1 VGVEESIIG
10 KGNGGIEKKDAE
22 TEEGSMGN
30 SESDQ
35 ASGGG
40 GTVLNISAAQRIPD
54 TRHISRLQSQMEEKC
69 KD

>member
-35 ASGGG
+35 ANGGA
-40 GTVLNISAAQRIPD
+40 VINISEAQRIPD

-69 KD
+69 ND

>member
-40 GTVLNISAAQRIPD
+40 DCHQYI
-54 TRHISRLQSQMEEKC
+54 
-69 KD
+69 

>member
-1 VGVEESIIG
+1 MGVEESIIG

-35 ASGGG
+35 ASGG
-40 GTVLNISAAQRIPD
+40 TVINISEAQRIPD